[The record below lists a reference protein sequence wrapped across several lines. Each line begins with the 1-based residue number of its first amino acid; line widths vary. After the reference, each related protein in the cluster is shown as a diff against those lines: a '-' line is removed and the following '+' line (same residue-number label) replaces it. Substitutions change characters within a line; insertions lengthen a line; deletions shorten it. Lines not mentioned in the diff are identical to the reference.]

1 MATPRSHEPAADP
14 DQPKVHPDDLLAAV
28 NGQPEG
34 EVEAPGTAVEMATP
48 AGLALAD
55 GPLAAFAGGNE
66 WAGADSGL
74 ENWDHVGM
82 TIPRIVSDMRP
93 GGGWTD
99 EVTTAKADML
109 EVIILAAMPARAWW
123 KGDYGEGTGV
133 PECRSGDMV
142 RPDPG
147 STEPQSATCAICP
160 HAQWGGD
167 EAPACKERIN
177 TLTYL
182 PGSGEIRRLTISGTS
197 VKHFRRY
204 VSGLRA
210 RALPKPVFAQVTVA
224 EAVDVDNGKMR
235 WLEAHF
241 TEGDPVDPKLA
252 MGTLVPLQREVSA
265 AWKSMIAQDLASGEA
280 DGTAVARD
288 GVIDVEDHDEPF

>member
-1 MATPRSHEPAADP
+1 MPTTKPTVIGPDNPDGEPG
-14 DQPKVHPDDLLAAV
+14 VHPDDLLAAFAD
-28 NGQPEG
+28 
-34 EVEAPGTAVEMATP
+34 APGNSLAVP
-48 AGLALAD
+48 APGELELAA
-55 GPLAAFAGGNE
+55 GPLQAFAGGNE

-74 ENWDHVGM
+74 ENWEHVGM

-99 EVTTAKADML
+99 EVTLEKAQAL
-109 EVIILAAMPARAWW
+109 EVIVLAAMPARAWW
-123 KGDYGEGTGV
+123 KGDFGEGSGV
-133 PECRSGDMV
+133 PECRSVDMV
-142 RPDPG
+142 RPDAG
-147 STEPQSATCAICP
+147 SVDPQAVSCASCP
-160 HAQWGGD
+160 NSQWGGD

-177 TLTYL
+177 TLAYL

-224 EAVDVDNGKMR
+224 EVAEVDNGKMR

-241 TEGDPVDPKLA
+241 SEGDPVDPKLA

-265 AWKSMIAQDLASGEA
+265 AWKSMIAADLASGEA
-280 DGTAVARD
+280 DGTAVARHD
-288 GVIDVEDHDEPF
+288 AIDVEDHEEPF